1 MDPYVLIV
9 DDFPDGR
16 DMLAEYLTFRGFAVE
31 TANDGREAIA
41 IATSRPPAVILL
53 DLTMP
58 GMDGWSAARQ
68 LKSDIRTEACIVI
81 AVTANALSLDDAKAR
96 AAGCDGFVA
105 KPFDLTALG
114 DAVANLMSG
123 GRVALADMNLGQAQP
138 SPTNGRAAAS

>member
-31 TANDGREAIA
+31 TANDGVEAIA

-58 GMDGWSAARQ
+58 GMDGWSAARK
-68 LKSDIRTEACIVI
+68 LKSDIRTEPCIVI
-81 AVTANALSLDDAKAR
+81 AVTANAMSLDDEKAR
-96 AAGCDGFVA
+96 AAGCDAFIA

-114 DAVANLMSG
+114 DAVADLLAG
-123 GRVALADMNLGQAQP
+123 GRDALAGMRIGQAPP
-138 SPTNGRAAAS
+138 SPGNRRAAAS